1 MRFDADVRIHTRVEA
16 SVHQTFEAIV
26 KTYRVSVLQIL
37 LVVNTA
43 KVLIG
48 IDCHL
53 KDILYI

>member
-26 KTYRVSVLQIL
+26 KTYRVCMLHVL
-37 LVVNTA
+37 LVVNIA